1 MRPASSVA
9 LGVELTQDLLLVL
22 SKPITQDNSSGQ
34 QLAKPNLLV
43 FERAQL
49 FVYLLYG
56 VHCIAGGCLSE
67 YFCNNYLLITVH
79 ITTETSFITQNVK
92 YTF

>member
-9 LGVELTQDLLLVL
+9 LGVGLTQDLLSVH

-43 FERAQL
+43 FELAQL

-56 VHCIAGGCLSE
+56 VHCIAGGLSKRV
-67 YFCNNYLLITVH
+67 LLQQLPPH
-79 ITTETSFITQNVK
+79 HGAYYN
-92 YTF
+92 